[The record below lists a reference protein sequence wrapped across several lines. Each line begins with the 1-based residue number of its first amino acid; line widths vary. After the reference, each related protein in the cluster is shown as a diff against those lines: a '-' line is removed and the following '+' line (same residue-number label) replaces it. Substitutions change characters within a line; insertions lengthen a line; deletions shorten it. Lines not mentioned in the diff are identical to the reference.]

1 MSIVMMKLRV
11 KSPYSRGAAHS
22 NANHIKYIGERPG
35 VALNEN
41 MKHGL
46 FGEIDGVKSEENGNL
61 DEMCGYVKSMTQKGT
76 VMYRAILS
84 LTEADAVRLG
94 YDDPQKWHD
103 LLKRKF
109 PEICD
114 KIGISISSLEYSAA
128 VHPDVGH
135 VHCHL
140 LFWDKA
146 QRVKKNAFVPPRVA
160 NDIRVLLT
168 KDVFGD
174 EMSELYKIKNEARS
188 ASLNNL
194 RGFFADFTKT
204 FEDMSAK
211 DFTEAT
217 ERLRRNG
224 EFAAGRLIYNR
235 FKNADMRGFAAELL
249 KLCEKVPR
257 TGRLDMK
264 FMPLDT
270 KTEIHDFVR
279 QILAA
284 NADCNREFL
293 KCLNAAEELSKYYS
307 MKSEL
312 HGKARQNAEN
322 DMMNRLGNA
331 VLRAVKKINQIE
343 HEKGYEL
350 NHQAYQ
356 REMIESLVTEI
367 FGILSRSSEAE
378 DNKLSYA
385 RRTGEL
391 SKQAQKERALA
402 LENSSGYDWER

>member
-1 MSIVMMKLRV
+1 MMLKLRV
-11 KSPYSRGAAHS
+11 KSPQSRGAAHS
-22 NANHIKYIGERPG
+22 NANHLRYIGERPG

-46 FGEIDGVKSEENGNL
+46 FGEIDGVKSEENENL
-61 DEMCGYVKSMTQKGT
+61 DEMCGYVKTMTLKGT
-76 VMYRAILS
+76 IMYRAIIS

-94 YDDPQKWHD
+94 YNDPQKWHD

-114 KIGISISSLEYSAA
+114 KIGISMSSLEYSAA

-140 LFWDKA
+140 IFWDKS
-146 QRVKKNAFVPPRVA
+146 QRVKKNAFVPPKVA
-160 NDIRVLLT
+160 NDIRIMLT
-168 KDVFGD
+168 KDVFGE

-204 FEDMSAK
+204 FEDMNAK
-211 DFTEAT
+211 DFNEAT
-217 ERLRRNG
+217 ERLKRNG
-224 EFAAGRLIYNR
+224 EFATGRLIYNR
-235 FKNADMRGFAAELL
+235 FKNADMRGFAADLL

-257 TGRLDMK
+257 TGRLDME
-264 FMPLDT
+264 FMPPDV
-270 KTEIHDFVR
+270 KTDIHDFVR
-279 QILAA
+279 KILAKNTA
-284 NADCNREFL
+284 CNREFL
-293 KCLNAAEELSKYYS
+293 KYLNAAEELSKYYS
-307 MKSEL
+307 MKPEL
-312 HGKARQNAEN
+312 HNKARQNAE
-322 DMMNRLGNA
+322 DDILNRLSNA

-343 HEKGYEL
+343 REKGYDL

-356 REMIESLVTEI
+356 REMIETLVMEI

-378 DNKLSYA
+378 ENKLSYA
-385 RRTGEL
+385 RRAGEL
-391 SKQAQKERALA
+391 SKQARKELAIA

>member
-1 MSIVMMKLRV
+1 MMLKLRV
-11 KSPYSRGAAHS
+11 KSPQSRGAAHS
-22 NANHIKYIGERPG
+22 NANHLKYIGERPG
-35 VALNEN
+35 VAFNEN

-46 FGEIDGVKSEENGNL
+46 FGEIDGVKSEENENL
-61 DEMCGYVKSMTQKGT
+61 DEMCDYVKKMTQKST
-76 VMYRAILS
+76 IMYRAILS
-84 LTEADAVRLG
+84 LTEVDAVRLG
-94 YDDPQKWHD
+94 YNDPQKWHD

-114 KIGISISSLEYSAA
+114 KIGISISNLEYSAA

-140 LFWDKA
+140 LFWDKS
-146 QRVKKNAFVPPRVA
+146 QRVKKNAFVPPKVA

-174 EMSELYKIKNEARS
+174 EMSELYKIKSEARS

-194 RGFFADFTKT
+194 RGFFAAFTKT
-204 FEDMSAK
+204 FEDMNAK
-211 DFTEAT
+211 DFKEAT
-217 ERLRRNG
+217 ERLKRNG
-224 EFAAGRLIYNR
+224 EFATGRLIYNR
-235 FKNADMRGFAAELL
+235 FKNADMRGFVADLL

-264 FMPLDT
+264 FMPPDI
-270 KTEIHDFVR
+270 KTDIHDFVR
-279 QILAA
+279 KILAK
-284 NADCNREFL
+284 NAECNREFL
-293 KCLNAAEELSKYYS
+293 KYLNAAEELSKYYS
-307 MKSEL
+307 MKPEL
-312 HGKARQNAEN
+312 QGKARQNAE
-322 DMMNRLGNA
+322 DDIMNRLSNA

-343 HEKGYEL
+343 REKGYEL

-356 REMIESLVTEI
+356 REMIETLVMEI

-378 DNKLSYA
+378 ENKLSYA

-391 SKQAQKERALA
+391 SKQARKELA
-402 LENSSGYDWER
+402 ISLENSSGYDWER